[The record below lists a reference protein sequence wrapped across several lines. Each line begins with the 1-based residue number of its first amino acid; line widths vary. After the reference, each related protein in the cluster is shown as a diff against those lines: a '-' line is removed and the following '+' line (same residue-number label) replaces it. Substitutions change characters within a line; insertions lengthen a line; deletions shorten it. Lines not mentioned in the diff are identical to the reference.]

1 MNGCMYLQMYACM
14 RVGLQRVAK
23 CRGDPHQTGIGDPPS
38 TCRSD
43 QAEL

>member
-1 MNGCMYLQMYACM
+1 MYLQMYACM

-23 CRGDPHQTGIGDPPS
+23 CRGDPHQHVY
-38 TCRSD
+38 RFD